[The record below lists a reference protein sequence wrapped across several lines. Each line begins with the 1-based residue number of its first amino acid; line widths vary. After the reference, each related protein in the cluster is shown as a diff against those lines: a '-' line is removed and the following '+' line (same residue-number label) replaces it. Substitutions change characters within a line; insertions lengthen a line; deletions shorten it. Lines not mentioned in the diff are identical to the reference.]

1 MSEQNQQ
8 PEVTAEEQQEAVLQI
23 QRIYVKDV
31 SFEAP
36 NLPHIFHQEWKPKL
50 GFDLSTEA
58 VRLMNYEEA
67 VVIDLRPI
75 DEFQRG
81 HIIGSV
87 NLLPTEIKNQNVG
100 KIEHH
105 KEKPLIIVDV
115 NGVSSATSAELLTKQ
130 GFEKVYVLKDGLAAW
145 AGANLPL
152 VKKHK

>member
-1 MSEQNQQ
+1 M
-8 PEVTAEEQQEAVLQI
+8 QEFIPQAIEFAQKHTFLTIAWFAVLFMTLFTFFKSATQKYRVI
-23 QRIYVKDV
+23 TN
-31 SFEAP
+31 P
-36 NLPHIFHQEWKPKL
+36 
-50 GFDLSTEA
+50 EA
-58 VRLMNYEEA
+58 VRLMNDEEA

-100 KIEHH
+100 K
-105 KEKPLIIVDV
+105 IVDV

>member
-1 MSEQNQQ
+1 M
-8 PEVTAEEQQEAVLQI
+8 QEFIPQAIEFAQKHTFLTIAWFAVLFMTLFTFFKSATQKYRVI
-23 QRIYVKDV
+23 TN
-31 SFEAP
+31 P
-36 NLPHIFHQEWKPKL
+36 
-50 GFDLSTEA
+50 EA
-58 VRLMNYEEA
+58 VRLMNDEEA

-87 NLLPTEIKNQNVG
+87 NVLPTE
-100 KIEHH
+100 IEHH

>member
-1 MSEQNQQ
+1 M
-8 PEVTAEEQQEAVLQI
+8 QEFMPQAIEFAQKHTFLTIAWFAVLFMTLFTFFKSATQKYRVI
-23 QRIYVKDV
+23 TN
-31 SFEAP
+31 P
-36 NLPHIFHQEWKPKL
+36 
-50 GFDLSTEA
+50 EA
-58 VRLMNYEEA
+58 VRLMNDEEA

-87 NLLPTEIKNQNVG
+87 NLLPIKNQNVG

>member
-1 MSEQNQQ
+1 MINF
-8 PEVTAEEQQEAVLQI
+8 AHKI
-23 QRIYVKDV
+23 
-31 SFEAP
+31 
-36 NLPHIFHQEWKPKL
+36 NH
-50 GFDLSTEA
+50 
-58 VRLMNYEEA
+58 LMNNEEA
-67 VVIDLRPI
+67 VVIDLRSI

-87 NLLPTEIKNQNVG
+87 NLLPTEIKNHNVG

-105 KEKPLIIVDV
+105 KEKPVIIVDV

>member
-8 PEVTAEEQQEAVLQI
+8 PEVAAEEQQEAVLQI

-58 VRLMNYEEA
+58 VRLMNDEEA

-87 NLLPTEIKNQNVG
+87 NLLPTEIKNHNVG

-105 KEKPLIIVDV
+105 KERPVIIVDV
-115 NGVSSATSAELLTKQ
+115 NGVSSTTSAELLTKQ
-130 GFEKVYVLKDGLAAW
+130 GFEKVYVLKDGLTAW

>member
-1 MSEQNQQ
+1 MCIRDSVITN
-8 PEVTAEEQQEAVLQI
+8 P
-23 QRIYVKDV
+23 
-31 SFEAP
+31 
-36 NLPHIFHQEWKPKL
+36 
-50 GFDLSTEA
+50 EA
-58 VRLMNYEEA
+58 VRLMNDEEA

>member
-1 MSEQNQQ
+1 M
-8 PEVTAEEQQEAVLQI
+8 QEFMPQAIEFAQKHTFLTIAWFAVLFMTLFTFFKSATQKYRVI
-23 QRIYVKDV
+23 TN
-31 SFEAP
+31 P
-36 NLPHIFHQEWKPKL
+36 
-50 GFDLSTEA
+50 EA
-58 VRLMNYEEA
+58 VRLMNDEEA

-105 KEKPLIIVDV
+105 KEKPLIDV

>member
-1 MSEQNQQ
+1 M
-8 PEVTAEEQQEAVLQI
+8 QEFIPQAIEFAQKHTFLTIAWFAVLFMTLFTFFKSATQKYRVI
-23 QRIYVKDV
+23 TN
-31 SFEAP
+31 P
-36 NLPHIFHQEWKPKL
+36 
-50 GFDLSTEA
+50 EA
-58 VRLMNYEEA
+58 VRLMNDEEA

-100 KIEHH
+100 KIEHY
-105 KEKPLIIVDV
+105 KGNPVIIVDI
-115 NGVSSATSAELLTKQ
+115 NGVSSSTSAALLTKQ